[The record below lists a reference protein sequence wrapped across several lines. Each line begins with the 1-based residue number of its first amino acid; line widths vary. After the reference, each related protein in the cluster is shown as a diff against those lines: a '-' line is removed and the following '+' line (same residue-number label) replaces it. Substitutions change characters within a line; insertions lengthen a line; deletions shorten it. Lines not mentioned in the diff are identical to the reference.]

1 MSEFLNRFLQQQKQS
16 LQAPVTKIGRLGDL
30 FVQRGLLSPEQVEQI
45 TELQQQQKM
54 RFGDAALSLGLLT
67 QAQIDAAVGEQF
79 GYASADLLNGKASDE
94 LHYLHQP
101 FSDEAEEIR
110 RLRSELL
117 LRFGA
122 QKKIRVAL
130 VSPAHGEG
138 KSYMAASLGIA
149 LSQVGKRC
157 LIIDANLREG
167 GLHDYFGLGK
177 PDGLSSVLAGRIDC
191 EKAITQLTTNLY
203 ILPAGPT
210 PPNPLEILRAPRI
223 QLLLE
228 SLLPFYDAFIVD
240 TYSASLA
247 ADAQM
252 VAHQVGTALLMA
264 RQDQTTLESLRQTQ
278 HDMQAAG
285 VEVLGSIFNQWG
297 ASLPYRKQLKN
308 WLNRFKRN

>member
-1 MSEFLNRFLQQQKQS
+1 MSDFLNRYLQQQKQS
-16 LQAPVTKIGRLGDL
+16 LQAPTTKIGRLGDL
-30 FVQRGLLSPEQVEQI
+30 FIQRGLLTPEQVEQI
-45 TELQQQQKM
+45 TSLQQQQKM

-79 GYASADLLNGKASDE
+79 GYASADLLNGKASDK
-94 LHYLHQP
+94 LQYLHQP

-122 QKKIRVAL
+122 QKKIMVAL
-130 VSPAHGEG
+130 VSPGHAEG

-157 LIIDANLREG
+157 LMIDANLREG
-167 GLHDYFGLGK
+167 SLHDYFGLGK
-177 PDGLSSVLAGRIDC
+177 PDGLSSVLAGRI
-191 EKAITQLTTNLY
+191 EIERAITQLTANLY

-228 SLLPFYDAFIVD
+228 NLLPSFDAFIVD
-240 TYSASLA
+240 TYAASNA

-252 VAHQVGTALLMA
+252 VAHQVGSALLLA
-264 RQDQTTLESLRQTQ
+264 RQDMTKIESLRQTQ

-285 VEVLGSIFNQWG
+285 VDVLGSIFNQWG
-297 ASLPYRKQLKN
+297 GRSSYRQSVKN
-308 WLNRFKRN
+308 WLAKRKHS